1 MTFFRTPAYLDTEV
15 LVPLANY
22 HDIDVT
28 TDVAITVRD
37 LGKRSKG
44 GLVGLSLPVPGGPKL
59 EVHGDSGSES
69 EVTQARTVKAHPTN
83 ALNRLVNALQE
94 TGDLKV
100 DLSGQVFK
108 RQLVEVE
115 REWAISPVTDIGGLL
130 SQMIGLV
137 ASNPALMKSD
147 DVPDEV
153 AASLLNQESSHG
165 QVVLDS
171 DDEDGDDLRAIVLL
185 DGGNVL
191 AGHSLQDLEGD
202 RAVFGQVDTLVDSG
216 KTFSLE
222 KFFLSGFSRAMRRS
236 LDMTEMLG
244 SLSGLIGRK
253 VDASVIEVPGPL
265 VVVRAIAVY

>member
-1 MTFFRTPAYLDTEV
+1 MTFFRTPVYLDTEV

-37 LGKRSKG
+37 LGTRSKG
-44 GLVGLSLPVPGGPKL
+44 GAAGLSLPVPGGPKFEL
-59 EVHGDSGSES
+59 HSDSGSES

-83 ALNRLVNALQE
+83 ALNRLVNALQGA
-94 TGDLKV
+94 GDLKEG
-100 DLSGQVFK
+100 LSGEVFK

-115 REWAISPVTDIGGLL
+115 RDWTISPATDIGGLL
-130 SQMIGLV
+130 SRMIGLI
-137 ASNPALMKSD
+137 ASNPALMQGD

-153 AASLLNQESSHG
+153 TASLLTQESSHG
-165 QVVLDS
+165 QVVLES
-171 DDEDGDDLRAIVLL
+171 EDGDDDAPRAIVLL
-185 DGGNVL
+185 DGGNIL

-202 RAVFGQVDTLVDSG
+202 RAVFGQVDAFVDSG
-216 KTFSLE
+216 NTFSLE

-236 LDMTEMLG
+236 IDVTEMLG
-244 SLSGLIGRK
+244 SLSGLMGRK